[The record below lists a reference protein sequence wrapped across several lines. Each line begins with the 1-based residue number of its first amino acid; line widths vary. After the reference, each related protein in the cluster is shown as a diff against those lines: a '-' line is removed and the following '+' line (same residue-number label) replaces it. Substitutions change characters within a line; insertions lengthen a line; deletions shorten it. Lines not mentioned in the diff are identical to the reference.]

1 MVDRSKFN
9 AEDFLVDS
17 TFQQYCAGT
26 DQLCIGY
33 WEKYINAHPEQ
44 AVVIAEA
51 KKLYVIL
58 SGNKRALNKQ
68 TENFKESMFPEE
80 KIVKLNRYFWVKIA
94 ASIVLVLGLVLVY
107 NTYNK
112 NSTQK
117 AAEQTVYTFTTKS
130 GERKK
135 IKLQDGT
142 SVLLNAKS
150 SLTLTKGFND
160 QNRAVTLTGEAFF
173 DVAHN
178 KNKPFKVHTTDFNI
192 NVLGTAF
199 NVKAYPDE
207 ISSEATLIRGLITME
222 AVNGNGGT
230 ITLKPSQ
237 KVTFFKTVGPQ
248 PKNKLLRPVA
258 PQPEITINHYT
269 KIKDSTIV
277 ETAWTQNRIEIYD
290 QNFDEI
296 KYVLEKW
303 YNVEIKFTDPSIE
316 KYRFTA
322 TITNESIEEVLR
334 ALKATENNF
343 KYEIKGKQVIISK

>member
-26 DQLCIGY
+26 DKLCIGY

-44 AVVIAEA
+44 AAVIAEA

-58 SGNKRALNKQ
+58 SGNKRPLNKQ
-68 TENFKESMFPEE
+68 TESLMEGMFGEE
-80 KIVKLNRYFWVKIA
+80 KVVKLNRYLWLKIA
-94 ASIVLVLGLVLVY
+94 AALVLVLASVLVY
-107 NTYNK
+107 NKYFKYNNTK
-112 NSTQK
+112 N
-117 AAEQTVYTFTTKS
+117 AAQEIYTFTTKS

-135 IKLQDGT
+135 IRLQDGT

-150 SLTLTKGFND
+150 SLSVTKGFNN
-160 QNRAVTLTGEAFF
+160 QSREVTLTGEAFF
-173 DVAHN
+173 DVAHD
-178 KNKPFKVHTTDFNI
+178 KNKPFKVHTADFNI

-207 ISSEATLIRGLITME
+207 TTSEATLIRGLITME

-230 ITLKPSQ
+230 ITLKPSE
-237 KVTFFKTVGPQ
+237 KVTYYKS
-248 PKNKLLRPVA
+248 VA
-258 PQPEITINHYT
+258 PQQKSKLLKHNALQSEITINHYT

-290 QNFDEI
+290 QDFDEI
-296 KYVLEKW
+296 KNVLEKW

-322 TITNESIEEVLR
+322 TITNESIEEVLQ

-343 KYEIKGKQVIISK
+343 KYEIKGKQVTISK

>member
-26 DQLCIGY
+26 DKLCIGY

-58 SGNKRALNKQ
+58 SGNKRPLNKQ
-68 TENFKESMFPEE
+68 TESLKESMFSEE
-80 KIVKLNRYFWVKIA
+80 KVVKLNRYLWLKIA
-94 ASIVLVLGLVLVY
+94 AALVLVLGSVLVY
-107 NTYNK
+107 NTYFNYNNTK
-112 NSTQK
+112 NAVQ
-117 AAEQTVYTFTTKS
+117 EVYTFTTKS

-150 SLTLTKGFND
+150 SLLVTKGFND
-160 QNRAVTLTGEAFF
+160 QCREVTLTGEAFF
-173 DVAHN
+173 DVAHD
-178 KNKPFKVHTTDFNI
+178 KNKPFKVHTADFNI

-207 ISSEATLIRGLITME
+207 TTSEATLIRGLITME

-237 KVTFFKTVGPQ
+237 KVTFYKSVAPQ
-248 PKNKLLRPVA
+248 QKSKLLKPTA
-258 PQPEITINHYT
+258 LQPEITINHYT

-290 QNFDEI
+290 QDFDEI
-296 KYVLEKW
+296 KNVLEKW

-322 TITNESIEEVLR
+322 TITNESIEQVLQ
-334 ALKATENNF
+334 ALKDTENNF
-343 KYEIKGKQVIISK
+343 KYEIKGKQVTISK

>member
-44 AVVIAEA
+44 AGVIIEA

-68 TENFKESMFPEE
+68 IGIFKESMFPEE
-80 KIVKLNRYFWVKIA
+80 KVIKLNRHLWLKIA
-94 ASIVLVLGLVLVY
+94 AAIILVIGSVLIYNSYTTNNSIKG
-107 NTYNK
+107 
-112 NSTQK
+112 
-117 AAEQTVYTFTTKS
+117 AAQVVNTFTTKS

-135 IKLQDGT
+135 IMLQDGT

-150 SLTLTKGFND
+150 TLSIAKGFND
-160 QNRAVTLTGEAFF
+160 QCREVTLTGEAFF

-207 ISSEATLIRGLITME
+207 ASSEATLIRGLITME
-222 AVNGNGGT
+222 AVNGNGGI

-237 KVTFFKTVGPQ
+237 KVTFYKNIV
-248 PKNKLLRPVA
+248 PKQESKLVKPTA

-290 QNFDEI
+290 QDFDEI
-296 KYVLEKW
+296 KNVLEKW
-303 YNVEIKFTDPSIE
+303 YNVEIKFTDPAIE

-322 TITNESIEEVLR
+322 TITNESIEEVLH

-343 KYEIKGKQVIISK
+343 KYEIKGNQVIISK

>member
-26 DQLCIGY
+26 DKLCIGY

-44 AVVIAEA
+44 AAVIAEA
-51 KKLYVIL
+51 KRLYVIL
-58 SGNKRALNKQ
+58 SGNKRQVNKQ
-68 TENFKESMFPEE
+68 RENLAETMFPEVE
-80 KIVKLNRYFWVKIA
+80 TVKLKNYIWLKVA
-94 ASIVLVLGLVLVY
+94 AVAVLALGAVLLYNVY
-107 NTYNK
+107 NHYNNAK
-112 NSTQK
+112 DQVSEVFSF
-117 AAEQTVYTFTTKS
+117 ATKG

-135 IKLQDGT
+135 IMLQDGT

-150 SLTLTKGFND
+150 TLTLSKGFND
-160 QNRAVTLTGEAFF
+160 KCREVTLTGEAFF
-173 DVAHN
+173 DVTHD
-178 KNKPFKVHTTDFNI
+178 KNKPFKVHTADFNV

-207 ISSEATLIRGLITME
+207 ITSEATLIRGLITME

-237 KVTFFKTVGPQ
+237 KVTFYKT
-248 PKNKLLRPVA
+248 VA
-258 PQPEITINHYT
+258 PQVKNNLVKPKAPKPEITINHYT

-290 QNFDEI
+290 QDFDEI
-296 KYVLEKW
+296 KNVLEKW
-303 YNVEIKFTDPSIE
+303 YNVEIRFTDPSIE

-322 TITNESIEEVLR
+322 TITNESIEEVLH

-343 KYEIKGKQVIISK
+343 KYEIKGKQVTISK